1 MESMQASSQPILLI
15 EDSASLTAA
24 YVAYLRDLKI
34 QVHCCET
41 GASVKAMLNEMMPS
55 VILLD
60 IQLPDCNGM
69 ELLQYFKELQLPS
82 AIIIITAHGS
92 AEIAV
97 DAMRLGAFDFL
108 TKPFDKNRLLVTVN
122 NALQHVRLNTLVEII
137 KEDFGRNQ
145 YHGFIGGSLVMQAV
159 YRIIDSAASSKA
171 TVFVTGESGTG
182 KELCA
187 EAVHKQSPRKKGPF
201 VAVNCAAIPKDLME
215 SEMFGHV
222 KGAFT
227 GAASERKGAA
237 AQADG
242 GTLFLDEI
250 CEMDLDLQSKLLR
263 FIQTGSYQKVGGSR
277 LEKVDVRFVCATNR
291 DPMAEVKAGRFRED
305 LYYRLHVIPIV
316 LPPLKERDNDVL
328 LVANKFLKLFSQ
340 EESKSFTSF
349 APEVERCFSVY
360 PWPGNI
366 RELQNVVRNIVVLH
380 DETQVKPEML
390 PPPIDAFLQASG
402 DTERFAT
409 PMKQVD
415 VPHHHVTQLNKS
427 TEIIPLWQVEKHTI
441 DQAIEICAGNIP
453 KAAALLEISASTIYR
468 KRQQWAAQDG
478 VSS

>member
-1 MESMQASSQPILLI
+1 MKEAIQASSQPILLI
-15 EDSASLTAA
+15 EDSASLLAA

-41 GASVKAMLNEMMPS
+41 GASAKAMLDDMTPS

-60 IQLPDCNGM
+60 IQLPDSNGM

-108 TKPFDKNRLLVTVN
+108 TKPFDKNRLLVTVQ
-122 NALQHVRLNTLVEII
+122 NALKHVCLNSLVETI
-137 KEDFGRNQ
+137 KEDFGRSQ
-145 YHGFIGGSLVMQAV
+145 YHGFIGSSLVMQAV
-159 YRIIDSAASSKA
+159 YRMIDSAAPSKA

-187 EAVHKQSPRKKGPF
+187 EALHKQSPRKKGPF

-242 GTLFLDEI
+242 GTFFLDEI

-277 LEKVDVRFVCATNR
+277 LEHVDVRFVCATNR

-305 LYYRLHVIPIV
+305 LYYRLHVIPII
-316 LPPLKERDNDVL
+316 LPSLKERDDVIFI
-328 LVANKFLKLFSQ
+328 ANKFLKSFSW
-340 EESKSFTSF
+340 EESKSFSSF
-349 APEVERCFSVY
+349 SPEVEQCFSAY

-366 RELQNVVRNIVVLH
+366 RELQNVVRNMVVLH
-380 DETQVKPEML
+380 DDTQVKAEML
-390 PPPIDAFLQASG
+390 PPPLDDFLQTLG
-402 DTERFAT
+402 TEHVTVA
-409 PMKQVD
+409 MAQVD
-415 VPHHHVTQLNKS
+415 VPDNHVTALAKVV
-427 TEIIPLWQVEKHTI
+427 EIVPLWQVEKQTI
-441 DQAIEICAGNIP
+441 DQAIKRCDGNIP
-453 KAAALLEISASTIYR
+453 KAAALLEVSASTIYR
-468 KRQQWAAQDG
+468 KRQQWAAHG
-478 VSS
+478 GESS